1 MKPEEMEDVFNIED
15 TREINEELDAMF
27 DIWGER
33 GANPLAVCTIVII
46 RMIALSGQLFDDEED
61 YATYVQGV
69 TRGGMKKYFE
79 EIEKKAKQ
87 HVH

>member
-1 MKPEEMEDVFNIED
+1 MKPEEMADVFNIED
-15 TREINEELDAMF
+15 TREINEELDAMCE
-27 DIWGER
+27 IWAER
-33 GANPLAVCTIVII
+33 AANPLAVCTIVII

-61 YATYVQGV
+61 YETYVRGV
-69 TRGGMKKYFE
+69 AKGGMKYFE

>member
-27 DIWGER
+27 EIWAER

-61 YATYVQGV
+61 YETYVRGV
-69 TRGGMKKYFE
+69 AKGGMKYFE

>member
-1 MKPEEMEDVFNIED
+1 MEHEDPEDVFNIED

-27 DIWGER
+27 EIWAER
-33 GANPLAVCTIVII
+33 GANPLAVCTVVII

-61 YATYVQGV
+61 YETYVQGV
-69 TRGGMKKYFE
+69 ANGGMKYFE

>member
-1 MKPEEMEDVFNIED
+1 MEHEEMEDPFNIED
-15 TREINEELDAMF
+15 TLEINEELDAMF
-27 DIWGER
+27 EIWAER

-61 YATYVQGV
+61 YEKYVQGV
-69 TRGGMKKYFE
+69 AKGGMKYFE